1 MKKVHNG
8 SRFPLWSRLLGHQ
21 MLLAP
26 THFFTLWC
34 FTRDEHTTLTTAI
47 HRMGGRPSLSK
58 RSDNYW
64 HLLNYQGL
72 VGELPWLV
80 LAPPFLCLAC
90 YSGWL
95 MTQPWTRN
103 HPAKKKR
110 EKKSLLLCGLMKTKI
125 FAKNQNTSIP
135 RRFAI
140 FIDQA
145 GDSSHLVQV
154 SIKSKSI
161 WIVLN
166 VFVNFDF
173 ILFIP

>member
-1 MKKVHNG
+1 MCKIGWSDPLMKKVHNG

-103 HPAKKKR
+103 HPAKKK
-110 EKKSLLLCGLMKTKI
+110 EKKKAFCYAVSWKPKYLQRIKTPLSLVALQYLLT
-125 FAKNQNTSIP
+125 
-135 RRFAI
+135 RRVTRVI
-140 FIDQA
+140 WYKSQ
-145 GDSSHLVQV
+145 SS
-154 SIKSKSI
+154 
-161 WIVLN
+161 LN
-166 VFVNFDF
+166 RFE
-173 ILFIP
+173 LY